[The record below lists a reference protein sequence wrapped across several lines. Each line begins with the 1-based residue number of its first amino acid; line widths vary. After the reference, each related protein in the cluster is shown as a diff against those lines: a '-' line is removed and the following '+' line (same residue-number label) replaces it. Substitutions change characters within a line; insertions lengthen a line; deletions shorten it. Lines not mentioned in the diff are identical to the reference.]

1 MNMKAL
7 VTGGTGFIGSNV
19 VDLLAGE
26 GHSVRLF
33 SRKADL
39 SARFAGKDVTLFRG
53 DLSDPDT
60 LLAAMEGMDV
70 FYHIGE
76 IRSTTPGA
84 AKRNVALMEQVT
96 GRLAAAG
103 IRRIVFMSSL
113 TVAGIPEKTHADEE
127 TAPAITLRDH
137 YTQYK
142 EDCEKLLAEKTG
154 STEYAVIRPGAVYG
168 PGSRYLGF
176 LIGGIDRLWAF
187 GIPFLGRGTAIAP
200 LIYVKDLARAVYR
213 AGMEQDAAGQVFN
226 LTDGLG
232 ETWADFIHAIA
243 SALGRKG
250 RILPVPPP
258 LFGVPSQLVDAVFSL
273 FGVTPGLNAYVRY
286 VTTDLLFG
294 NGKAQRLLRWKPE
307 FTRQQGIEE
316 MVREYQQNR

>member
-1 MNMKAL
+1 MKAL

-19 VDLLAGE
+19 VDLLVGE

-33 SRKADL
+33 SRKPDL
-39 SARFAGKDVTLFRG
+39 PARLAGKDVTLFPG
-53 DLSDPDT
+53 DLGDPAT
-60 LLAAMEGMDV
+60 LLAAMDGMDV

-76 IRSTTPGA
+76 IRNTTPGA

-96 GRLAAAG
+96 DRLAATG
-103 IRRIVFMSSL
+103 IRRIVFISSL
-113 TVAGIPEKTHADEE
+113 TVAGIPAKTPADEE

-137 YTQYK
+137 YTRYK
-142 EDCEKLLAEKTG
+142 EECEKLLAEKTG
-154 STEYAVIRPGAVYG
+154 STEYAVIRPGVVYG

-187 GIPFLGRGTAIAP
+187 GIPFLGRGTSVAP

-213 AGMEQDAAGQVFN
+213 AGTEQDAAGQVFN
-226 LTDGLG
+226 LTDGLS
-232 ETWADFIHAIA
+232 ETWADFIHATA
-243 SALGRKG
+243 SALGKKG

-258 LFGVPSQLVDAVFSL
+258 LLGVPSQLVDAVSGL
-273 FGVTPGLNAYVRY
+273 FGVTPGLNAYVKY

-294 NGKAQRLLRWKPE
+294 NGKAQRLLSWKPE

-316 MVREYQQNR
+316 MVREYREK

>member
-1 MNMKAL
+1 MKAL

-19 VDLLAGE
+19 VDLLLGE

-33 SRKADL
+33 SRKPGL
-39 SARFAGKDVTLFRG
+39 PARLAGKDVSLFPG
-53 DLSDPDT
+53 DLGDPGS
-60 LLAAMEGMDV
+60 LLAAMDGMDV

-76 IRSTTPGA
+76 IRNTTPGA

-96 GRLAAAG
+96 DRLAATG
-103 IRRIVFMSSL
+103 IRRIVFVSSL
-113 TVAGIPEKTHADEE
+113 TVAGIPAKTPADEE
-127 TAPAITLRDH
+127 TAPVITLRDH
-137 YTQYK
+137 YTRYK
-142 EDCEKLLAEKTG
+142 EECEKLLAEKSG
-154 STEYAVIRPGAVYG
+154 GGEYAVIRPGVVYG

-176 LIGGIDRLWAF
+176 LIGGINRLWAF
-187 GIPFLGRGTAIAP
+187 GIPFLGRGISVAP

-213 AGMEQDAAGQVFN
+213 AGTERDAAGQVFN
-226 LTDGLG
+226 LTDGSG

-258 LFGVPSQLVDAVFSL
+258 LFGIPSRFFDAVAGL
-273 FGVTPGLNAYVRY
+273 FGVTPGLNAYIQY